1 MKRLNIYSLCLSA
14 LMLCSCGK
22 FLEPKSENEF
32 VAGSVQDLDELL
44 MFETY
49 YGGKNKCINPFFDLF
64 TDDAAVVRFKSNE
77 NNLMTP
83 VHLASIKAL
92 YTWQP
97 DAFRTLNDDHLSE
110 DTYDIYSGCYSCILG
125 CNAVLDYIDKV
136 SGTAQEKAR
145 VTAEALSLRAFYYF
159 HLVNCFG
166 KPYNSDKTSLGVPLH
181 LVSKVSSATIARNTV
196 EEVYN
201 QVVKDLIRAEELYSE
216 VPETWSANMRVSLP
230 FVQLLLS
237 RVYLYM
243 EDWEKAS
250 EYATK
255 VLEDSRFR
263 LMEYTEFPTIP
274 YSPTYTSYMY
284 FHSYTNPEVIWTY
297 GGVSGMVN
305 FINPYMMDSS
315 KGGKVSFVVA
325 SDELRNTY
333 KSPTDIRLTNYFVK
347 DPNSASYKAY
357 GKLAVTGNT
366 LDPDNNNR
374 FSRSFR
380 LAEAYLNKAEAE
392 IMLFCEG
399 KGDNHKAVALELLG
413 ALRSKR
419 ILTPNPDEIDDR
431 TSDRLVNSVR
441 NERRRELCFEDHRWF
456 DLRRWG
462 MPEIKHLWK
471 GDNSDA
477 TVTTYTLRKNDPMY
491 TLQIPACVMLKNDK
505 LIQNEAGG
513 PRND

>member
-1 MKRLNIYSLCLSA
+1 MKRLNIYSVCLSA
-14 LMLCSCGK
+14 LLLCSCVK

-32 VAGSVQDLDELL
+32 VAGTVQDLDELL
-44 MFETY
+44 LYETY

-97 DAFRTLNDDHLSE
+97 DAFRTLDDDHLSE

-125 CNAVLDYIDKV
+125 CNAVLDYIDRV
-136 SGTAQEKAR
+136 NGTPQEKAR

-166 KPYNSDKTSLGVPLH
+166 KPYNYDRTSLGVPLH

-201 QVVKDLIRAEELYSE
+201 QVVNDLLRAEQLYRDFPVE
-216 VPETWSANMRVSLP
+216 WSPNMRVSLP

-243 EDWEKAS
+243 EEWEKAS

-255 VLEDSRFR
+255 VMDCGGFR

-274 YSPTYTSYMY
+274 SSPDYTSYMY

-305 FINPYMMDSS
+305 FINPYMLDSS
-315 KGGKVSFVVA
+315 RGGKVSFVVA

-333 KSPTDIRLTNYFVK
+333 KSPTDIRLSNYFVK
-347 DPNSASYKAY
+347 DPNSSSYKAY

-380 LAEAYLNKAEAE
+380 IAEAYLNKAEAE
-392 IMLFCEG
+392 VMLYCEG
-399 KGDNHKAVALELLG
+399 RGDSHKTVALDLLKK
-413 ALRSKR
+413 LREKR
-419 ILTPNPDEIDDR
+419 ILVPNTGEIDDR
-431 TSDRLVNSVR
+431 TPERLVNSVR

-477 TVTTYTLRKNDPMY
+477 TVTTYTLKKDDPMY

-505 LIQNEAGG
+505 LIQNEGGG
-513 PRND
+513 PRNN